1 MSVTDRC
8 SLRCVYC
15 LPDNPGFAPNSL
27 NSLELQRLTELVH
40 AVVRVHKIRL
50 TGGEPTLN
58 DDLVDHLH
66 HAKSIAPLVGLTTHG
81 VLLEPLL
88 PALRAGDL
96 DRLNISFVRST
107 PPASAAARAAAGFRR
122 RARRDGFERVLSAI
136 RAAKQLGFAPL
147 TINAVAMPD
156 TDYAALARFAAFEG
170 VHVRFIRADGDR
182 RGALVADRGLR
193 QRRRDAPA
201 DLRGRHLAERMERTQ
216 QGDRAGVGDRRARS
230 RQVLAGLHH
239 HRQRA
244 VLRDVRSPAAVQPRQ
259 ARHLPDGRS
268 WARPDSDLRRGDDA
282 ALVTT
287 VRHAVAGKR
296 PPVVFERH
304 GTMAAI
310 GG

>member
-1 MSVTDRC
+1 MYLRVSVTDRC

-58 DDLVDHLH
+58 YDLVDHLH

-88 PALRAGDL
+88 PALRAGGL
-96 DRLNISFVRST
+96 DRRNISLD
-107 PPASAAARAAAGFRR
+107 ALDAAGFRR
-122 RARRDGFERVLSAI
+122 RARRDGFRRVLSAI
-136 RAAKQLGFAPL
+136 RVAKQLGFAPL

-182 RGALVADRGLR
+182 RGAFVADRGQR

-287 VRHAVAGKR
+287 VRHAVAVKR